1 MNKKLFSVA
10 ALSLLLAFGFSGC
23 KDDDNE
29 PQKNIVKLGAQ
40 SNATIGAFYSVS
52 EKKVYTQALAFENQA
67 KIDLLCFYEVT
78 DTQTNYTT
86 LSSPGA
92 NITGI
97 FTGETSVNNFTTKNL
112 TKFTLPATAITVE
125 QFDLIVDGDASIA
138 TYFNATITS
147 GNKKA
152 KQLAVGNI
160 YAFLTQDGTYG
171 LFKVISLSNPE
182 SETGWIEF
190 ELKLYKPTV

>member
-1 MNKKLFSVA
+1 MNKNLFSAA
-10 ALSLLLAFGFSGC
+10 ALSLLLAFGFTGC
-23 KDDDNE
+23 KDDNDE

-40 SNATIGAFYSVS
+40 SNTTIGAFYSVT

-78 DTQTNYTT
+78 DSQQNYTT

-97 FTGETSVNNFTTKNL
+97 FTGETAVTNFTTKNL
-112 TKFTLPATAITVE
+112 TKFTLPATALTVA
-125 QFDLIVDGDASIA
+125 QFDQIVDGDASIA
-138 TYFNATITS
+138 TFYNSTITS

-152 KQLAVGNI
+152 KQLAIDNI

-171 LFKVISLSNPE
+171 LFKVISLSSPE